1 MPPARRPGP
10 GGPGEGEGEV
20 DASGTGAGADEASG
34 DGAEG
39 DEVNGAGSRDSGR
52 SGGGAAGASGD
63 GGPGGGS
70 PEVTGVG
77 GPAGG
82 APGVKGGESPGGGSP
97 GVGAG
102 EGPAGGSSRVA
113 GAGGT
118 SGGSPGATGAGATS
132 GEGSG
137 ARGGGAPV
145 GGAPG
150 AAVGTGTGA
159 RRMPGVRLV
168 QRVSS
173 TRTFAK
179 VAPHLIPALDRA
191 VHRLTRGK
199 VLLSAQMLPG
209 IVLTARGA
217 RSGLERR
224 TPLACMPEAGAA
236 RVRGETGAGEAGG
249 TRGTPDTGGTPDAE
263 GVAGAPESGWILVGS
278 NFGRTGHPAWTAN
291 LLAHPDA
298 VISWKG
304 EDIPVTARLLTG
316 EERAAVWRTA
326 LAFWPP
332 YATYQARVDREI
344 RLFRIVRRQA
354 TGTPDA
360 VDGPPP
366 A

>member
-1 MPPARRPGP
+1 
-10 GGPGEGEGEV
+10 
-20 DASGTGAGADEASG
+20 
-34 DGAEG
+34 
-39 DEVNGAGSRDSGR
+39 
-52 SGGGAAGASGD
+52 
-63 GGPGGGS
+63 
-70 PEVTGVG
+70 
-77 GPAGG
+77 
-82 APGVKGGESPGGGSP
+82 
-97 GVGAG
+97 
-102 EGPAGGSSRVA
+102 
-113 GAGGT
+113 
-118 SGGSPGATGAGATS
+118 
-132 GEGSG
+132 
-137 ARGGGAPV
+137 
-145 GGAPG
+145 
-150 AAVGTGTGA
+150 
-159 RRMPGVRLV
+159 MPGVRLV

-173 TRTFAK
+173 TRAFAK

-236 RVRGETGAGEAGG
+236 RVRDETGAGGASVTVGTGGSVDAGG
-249 TRGTPDTGGTPDAE
+249 TPGAE
-263 GVAGAPESGWILVGS
+263 GGAAAPESGWILVGS

-354 TGTPDA
+354 TVTPDA